1 MLDGWEPPGSRPRLT
16 LDRAQSPPI
25 FSASFVSC
33 QIRPPTSSHY
43 VCPFLSPATSKTPSA
58 NRWGRIASSWTL
70 SPPTPAI
77 PTILAGREGP
87 TGMGKGENITIERSR
102 DRHKSRSKDSSRSEK
117 SVTINA
123 PPAEPLL
130 DQSIRGEEMQ
140 DDNWG
145 ETTTAVT
152 GTSEHS
158 LSQEDIVRISKDLDD
173 SVGLDCKRYLS
184 VSLSIILGLLV
195 LLTPLAF
202 LVLPHLLWP
211 DKLRGC
217 GTACEGLFISVAFKL
232 LILLLAV
239 WALFFRP
246 ARAGMP
252 RVFVFRALLAT
263 LVFLFVLSYWLFYG
277 VRILDTQDEDYQG
290 IVQYAVSLVDALLF
304 IHYLAIVL
312 LELRQLQPCF
322 SVCVTRST
330 DGETRHYNLG
340 QLRSLNEQITQ
351 TSLFYKCPLTEK
363 HTEEFSMN
371 INDCPSASVV
381 VCEFSIGIP
390 LGVYSVIQRAAVA
403 ILENYYR
410 DFPVHNPALL
420 TASKS
425 RAAKHLAGLKVYN
438 VDGPGGNNA
447 AAAGIAQSQSRA
459 MIAAA
464 ARRRDTSHNE
474 LYYEEAEHERRV
486 RKRKARLVVAVEEAF
501 THIRRIQEEEQKKSP
516 GDVMDPREAAQA
528 IFPSM
533 ARALQK
539 YLRTTRQQHCHSMES
554 IQQHLAFCITH
565 NMTPKAFLE
574 SYLMPGPTLQYGRE
588 RWLARQWTL
597 ISEASVTSGLKEGT
611 VFLLKCIDFSLV
623 VTTKKIPYIKLS
635 EEFIDPKSH
644 KFVLRL
650 QSETSV

>member
-1 MLDGWEPPGSRPRLT
+1 MFGLSLPHRQLALGSQRCS
-16 LDRAQSPPI
+16 D
-25 FSASFVSC
+25 
-33 QIRPPTSSHY
+33 
-43 VCPFLSPATSKTPSA
+43 
-58 NRWGRIASSWTL
+58 
-70 SPPTPAI
+70 
-77 PTILAGREGP
+77 
-87 TGMGKGENITIERSR
+87 MGSVPHRERSR
-102 DRHKSRSKDSSRSEK
+102 DRHKSHSKDGSRSEK

-130 DQSIRGEEMQ
+130 GDAAARGEEVQ

-158 LSQEDIVRISKDLDD
+158 LSQEDIVRITKDLED
-173 SVGLDCKRYLS
+173 SVGLDCRRYFTLTLS
-184 VSLSIILGLLV
+184 VVLGLLV
-195 LLTPLAF
+195 FLTPLAF
-202 LVLPHLLWP
+202 LALPHLLWP
-211 DKLRGC
+211 EKLQAC

-232 LILLLAV
+232 LILLFAV
-239 WALFFRP
+239 WALFFRAP
-246 ARAGMP
+246 RAGLP
-252 RVFVFRALLAT
+252 RVFVFRALLAV
-263 LVFLFVLSYWLFYG
+263 LVLLFVISYWLFYG
-277 VRILDTQDEDYQG
+277 VRILDSQDENYQG

-312 LELRQLQPCF
+312 LELRQLQPAF
-322 SVCVTRST
+322 SVCVTRAT

-340 QLRSLNEQITQ
+340 QLS
-351 TSLFYKCPLTEK
+351 
-363 HTEEFSMN
+363 
-371 INDCPSASVV
+371 
-381 VCEFSIGIP
+381 
-390 LGVYSVIQRAAVA
+390 IQRAALA
-403 ILENYYR
+403 IIENYYR

-438 VDGPGGNNA
+438 VDGPGNNA
-447 AAAGIAQSQSRA
+447 ATGLAQSQSRA

-501 THIRRIQEEEQKKSP
+501 THIKRTQEEELKKAP

-554 IQQHLAFCITH
+554 IQQHLAFCITN

-574 SYLMPGPTLQYGRE
+574 SYLNPGPTLQYGRE
-588 RWLARQWTL
+588 RWLGRQWTL
-597 ISEASVTSGLKEGT
+597 ISEASVTSGLKEGAL
-611 VFLLKCIDFSLV
+611 FLLKCIDFSLV
-623 VTTKKIPYIKLS
+623 VTAKRIPYIQLS

>member
-1 MLDGWEPPGSRPRLT
+1 MTLLIWRRPIHPPL
-16 LDRAQSPPI
+16 LLAQW
-25 FSASFVSC
+25 SASTGSCVSPRC
-33 QIRPPTSSHY
+33 VGY
-43 VCPFLSPATSKTPSA
+43 SA
-58 NRWGRIASSWTL
+58 SQ
-70 SPPTPAI
+70 
-77 PTILAGREGP
+77 RENKLVHRQFGL
-87 TGMGKGENITIERSR
+87 ERSR
-102 DRHKSRSKDSSRSEK
+102 DRHKSRSKDSRSEK
-117 SVTINA
+117 SVTINT

-130 DQSIRGEEMQ
+130 GDSAVRGEQVQ

-158 LSQEDIVRISKDLDD
+158 LSQEDIVRITKDLED
-173 SVGLDCKRYLS
+173 SVGLDCRRYFTRTLA
-184 VSLSIILGLLV
+184 VILGLLV
-195 LLTPLAF
+195 FLTPLAF

-211 DKLRGC
+211 EKLQSC

-246 ARAGMP
+246 ARAGLP
-252 RVFVFRALLAT
+252 RVFVFRALLAV
-263 LVFLFVLSYWLFYG
+263 LVLLFVVSYWLFYG
-277 VRILDTQDEDYQG
+277 VRILDSQDENYQG

-340 QLRSLNEQITQ
+340 QLS
-351 TSLFYKCPLTEK
+351 
-363 HTEEFSMN
+363 
-371 INDCPSASVV
+371 
-381 VCEFSIGIP
+381 
-390 LGVYSVIQRAAVA
+390 IQRAALA
-403 ILENYYR
+403 IIEHYYC

-420 TASKS
+420 SASKS

-438 VDGPGGNNA
+438 VDGEFPA
-447 AAAGIAQSQSRA
+447 APAEGEWDPAAETR
-459 MIAAA
+459 
-464 ARRRDTSHNE
+464 
-474 LYYEEAEHERRV
+474 EEAEHERRV

-501 THIRRIQEEEQKKSP
+501 THIKRMQEEEQKKAP

-539 YLRTTRQQHCHSMES
+539 YLRTTKQQHCHSMES
-554 IQQHLAFCITH
+554 IQQHLAFCITN

-574 SYLMPGPTLQYGRE
+574 SYLTPGPTLQYSRDH
-588 RWLARQWTL
+588 WLARQWTL
-597 ISEASVTSGLKEGT
+597 ISEASVTSGLKDGG
-611 VFLLKCIDFSLV
+611 VFLLKCVDFSLV
-623 VTTKKIPYIKLS
+623 VTSKKIPYIQMS
-635 EEFIDPKSH
+635 EEYIDPKSH